1 MHDRTPS
8 RHADVQAEWKGE
20 SMGSDWDAPVVQ
32 APSGVGHT
40 YALSCP
46 WAVEVST
53 TLGASRCWGTDDRAP
68 DAAGDRLPIA
78 LTAREREVLRL
89 VAEGL
94 CDREIAKR
102 LVLSPHTVH
111 RHVANIRTKL
121 GRPSRAAAVAY
132 AARHNLA

>member
-1 MHDRTPS
+1 MG
-8 RHADVQAEWKGE
+8 ADADDHVV
-20 SMGSDWDAPVVQ
+20 PV
-32 APSGVGHT
+32 PSGRIVNGAGHT
-40 YALSCP
+40 YSVSCP
-46 WAVEVST
+46 WALEGSAI
-53 TLGASRCWGTDDRAP
+53 LGASRCWSAGGPGAESGAPAARSDLPRA
-68 DAAGDRLPIA
+68 A
-78 LTAREREVLRL
+78 LTGREREVLRL

-94 CDREIAKR
+94 SDREIAQR